1 VRWIAVLAASI
12 GVLALAVPVASAA
25 PRAPSPKA
33 QAAKRLNTLV
43 KHTRK
48 LPKKLA
54 TRRSKRVLVRLA
66 KSAKR
71 SSRRNP
77 CKSVRTL
84 KAYRRGLRRVRRP
97 RLKSHTPTTS
107 SRRGQLES
115 DTLAANV
122 ALLALPRARRC
133 GGRPVTVAQAKG
145 DVLESDERHLRIRL
159 SLPLPTFAAHQ
170 VGGSEYQQI
179 FMEGAGETSDEGK
192 PGLPTLSEFFA
203 VPEGADVSVT
213 VNDTTGYD
221 LNGVNLYPHQPDP
234 VDEAAPPG
242 APPESTFLEDPFVKS
257 KRAYRSR
264 KPFPAKPADGGV
276 LGKMRDLRIG
286 DVDLAGGQYKPKSR
300 KLHVFTSL
308 DVTVNFGGANQGN
321 FGDATVMNSPWEGY
335 FARNYGRMVVNA
347 GTALGKL
354 GVGPAKPFCG
364 EDMLVVTSPTLKP
377 AADSFANARKAA
389 GYHPRVVLVGDAPG
403 QIGSTLAQIQAY
415 ILGELNADCE
425 VRPSYVVLFGD
436 TSHVPTWHV
445 PCAQNG
451 DVNECSIP
459 SDLPYSL
466 NFPSDLFA
474 DVMLGRIPAPNLDAA
489 NAVVNKIVG
498 YETTAPSNDIDFYTH
513 TTVTAYF
520 EQRLLCV
527 LNEGE
532 SGEPN
537 CKEKNGPITG
547 HYIKDY
553 PNHKDGRGFTLTA
566 ENIRTAM
573 VDAGLTVDRV
583 YTKGDDDQV
592 IPEEYYN
599 GTPIPDYLRLPT
611 FPWNGTGAD
620 LLSHYNAGRSL
631 ILHRDHGWNYG
642 WAHPNLTTSDTASM
656 TNGTKLP
663 VVFGVDCSSATF
675 DIPGSPSFV
684 ETQVMK
690 PDGGAFAGFG
700 DTAVSPTWPNNHMA
714 YGFFDAMF
722 PDTIPTFG
730 SDTATARLGDIL
742 LSGKGY
748 MAAKNDGGGEYQE
761 HYLYHLLG
769 DPSAQAWVSTPVH
782 IDVTKIDVELIPI
795 PTPDPGGPVFKIHV
809 DMHDQA
815 IATPTVVTLY
825 HRGEAVGR
833 GLVGQGA
840 IDIVPETP
848 IGRDSLVTAFE
859 QDKALPAQKAV
870 ALR

>member
-1 VRWIAVLAASI
+1 VRWLAVLAASV
-12 GVLALAVPVASAA
+12 GVLAVALPVASAA
-25 PRAPSPKA
+25 SRAPSPKA
-33 QAAKRLNTLV
+33 QAAKRLNTV
-43 KHTRK
+43 VRHTRK

-54 TRRSKRVLVRLA
+54 TRRSKRVLLRLA

-71 SSRRNP
+71 SSRRSP
-77 CKSVRTL
+77 CRSVRML
-84 KAYRRGLRRVRRP
+84 RAYRRGLGRVRRP

-107 SRRGQLES
+107 SARGQLES

-133 GGRPVTVAQAKG
+133 GGRQVKVAQAKSE
-145 DVLESDERHLRIRL
+145 VLESDDHHLRLRL

-170 VGGSEYQQI
+170 VGGTEYQQI
-179 FMEGAGETSDEGK
+179 FMEGAGETSGLGK

-213 VNDTTGYD
+213 LNDTTGYD
-221 LNGVNLYPHQPDP
+221 LDGVNLYPHQPDP
-234 VDEAAPPG
+234 VDQGPDGEPP
-242 APPESTFLEDPFVKS
+242 ASTFMENPFVKS
-257 KRAYRSR
+257 RRAYRSR
-264 KPFPAKPADGGV
+264 RASPSKVAGGDV

-286 DVDLAGGQYKPKSR
+286 DVDLAGGQYKPRSK
-300 KLHVFTSL
+300 KLHVFTSI
-308 DVTVNFGGANQGN
+308 DVTVNFGGDNRGS
-321 FGDATVMNSPWEGY
+321 FGDASVMNSPWEGY
-335 FARNYGRMVVNA
+335 FARNYDRMLVNA
-347 GTALGKL
+347 GTASGGLTT
-354 GVGPAKPFCG
+354 GPAKPFCG

-403 QIGSTLAQIQAY
+403 QIGSSLAQIQAY

-474 DVMLGRIPAPNLDAA
+474 DVMLARIPAPNLDAA

-498 YETTAPSNDIDFYTH
+498 YETSAPSNDVDFYTH
-513 TTVTAYF
+513 TTVTSFF
-520 EQRLLCV
+520 EQRKKCM
-527 LNEGE
+527 LNDGQ

-537 CKEKNGPITG
+537 CKEANGPVTG
-547 HYIKDY
+547 HYEPDY

-611 FPWNGTGAD
+611 FPWDGDGND
-620 LLSHYNAGRSL
+620 LLDHYNDGRSL
-631 ILHRDHGWNYG
+631 ILHRDHGYNYG
-642 WAHPNLTTSDTASM
+642 WMHPSLGNINVFQLN
-656 TNGTKLP
+656 NGSRLP
-663 VVFGVDCSSATF
+663 VVFGVDCASATF

-684 ETQVMK
+684 EAQIMK
-690 PDGGAFAGFG
+690 PEGGAFAGFG
-700 DTAVSPTWPNNHMA
+700 DTQVSPTWPNNHMA

-722 PDTIPTFG
+722 PDTIPNFG
-730 SDTATARLGDIL
+730 SDTPTARLGDIL
-742 LSGKGY
+742 LSGKNY

-815 IATPTVVTLY
+815 ISTPTVVTLY

-833 GLVGQGA
+833 GIVGQGA